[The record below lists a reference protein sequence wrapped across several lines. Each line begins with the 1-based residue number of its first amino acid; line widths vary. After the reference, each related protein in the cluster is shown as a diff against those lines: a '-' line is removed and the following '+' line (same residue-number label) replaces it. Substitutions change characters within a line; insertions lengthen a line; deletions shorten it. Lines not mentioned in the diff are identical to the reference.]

1 MNLERLVC
9 PSCGSDDISSTQE
22 TEVFTYGAGDNAAQ
36 LSVTVPVHHCAN
48 CGLSY
53 TGDDAEMLRHEA
65 VCAHLGVLSPREI
78 RAIRERYGLSQA
90 EFAEIT
96 KIGKASLSRWE
107 GALLIQN
114 QANDNLLFL
123 LQMPENLERLK
134 ARAQHGGKADSG
146 KQGKV
151 IPFRGRFR
159 VVRETD
165 IARLTE
171 EAAQFELYPVAKA
184 G

>member
-9 PSCGSDDISSTQE
+9 PSCGSDDVSTTQE

-36 LSVTVPVHHCAN
+36 LSATLPVHHCAN
-48 CGLSY
+48 CRLSY

-65 VCAHLGVLSPREI
+65 VCAHLGVLKPREI
-78 RAIRERYGLSQA
+78 RAIREGYGLTQA

-96 KIGKASLSRWE
+96 RLGKASLSRWE

-114 QANDNLLFL
+114 QANDNFLYLL
-123 LQMPENLERLK
+123 MIPENLEHLK
-134 ARAQHGGKADSG
+134 ARVQRAGNGDSVPKG
-146 KQGKV
+146 NV
-151 IPFRGRFR
+151 IAFRGRFR
-159 VVRETD
+159 IVRED

-171 EAAQFELYPVAKA
+171 DAAHFELYPVAQA